1 MKLYHSLFVRSFV
14 SKCQKFVYSQIFL
27 IVGMY
32 PRGNVAEGRGVVWGM
47 GGYHECR
54 VVGVEC
60 LKGRVVC
67 DSGEIRSISM
77 CVTPLWFGV
86 EPLAKTLVAYPV
98 VDSADDDFDTCLG
111 LPVCE
116 KRLPDMMLKGSVTH
130 V

>member
-1 MKLYHSLFVRSFV
+1 
-14 SKCQKFVYSQIFL
+14 
-27 IVGMY
+27 
-32 PRGNVAEGRGVVWGM
+32 M

-86 EPLAKTLVAYPV
+86 EPLAKTLVAYRV